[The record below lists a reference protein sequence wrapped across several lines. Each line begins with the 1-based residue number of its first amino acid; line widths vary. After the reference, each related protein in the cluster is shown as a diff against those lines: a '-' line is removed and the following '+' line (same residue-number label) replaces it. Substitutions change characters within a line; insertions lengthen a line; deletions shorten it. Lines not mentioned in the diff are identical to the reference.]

1 MLDGNRAFADI
12 KPLLAEDVIY
22 KDVARGIIYVGCERN
37 VGDYLTAIA
46 GRAIFPH
53 SIFPLS
59 KYPGFFE
66 DLIECLL
73 AIEELESLAIIGYEA
88 KDPSVVVRNLL
99 VIVGLIRLTIADA
112 IVIGVFEEEKTIKFV
127 LGFGKYRFH
136 HIVVV
141 TNCGSDVMIVDVEKE
156 IIHKSE
162 RA

>member
-1 MLDGNRAFADI
+1 MLSATCVTI
-12 KPLLAEDVIY
+12 L
-22 KDVARGIIYVGCERN
+22 
-37 VGDYLTAIA
+37 
-46 GRAIFPH
+46 PH

-99 VIVGLIRLTIADA
+99 IIVELIRFTIADA